1 MPVLSKSRHEL
12 FAQAVANGRLLD
24 DAYSD
29 AGFVRNR
36 GNASKLMRNTAIQS
50 RVDELLQER
59 AEGTL
64 QKTVSEMHYT
74 RDTLL
79 GYLEEAR
86 ELALDKGNPTA
97 VVSATMGMARV
108 LGLLIDRREVGEA
121 GAFDDMTDEE
131 LMQEAVKR
139 ARELGIAGP
148 HLVEDDKKKPR

>member
-1 MPVLSKSRHEL
+1 
-12 FAQAVANGRLLD
+12 
-24 DAYSD
+24 
-29 AGFVRNR
+29 
-36 GNASKLMRNTAIQS
+36 MRNTAIQS

-79 GYLEEAR
+79 AYLGEAR

-97 VVSATMGMARV
+97 VVSATIGMARV

-121 GAFDDMTDEE
+121 GAFDAMTDEE
-131 LMQEAVKR
+131 LMAEAVSRR
-139 ARELGIAGP
+139 AFVAECSAILECKVTDTSP
-148 HLVEDDKKKPR
+148 

>member
-1 MPVLSKSRHEL
+1 MITGTSELDRISRSKS
-12 FAQAVANGRLLD
+12 
-24 DAYSD
+24 
-29 AGFVRNR
+29 
-36 GNASKLMRNTAIQS
+36 M
-50 RVDELLQER
+50 
-59 AEGTL
+59 

-108 LGLLIDRREVGEA
+108 LGLIIDRREVGEA
-121 GAFDDMTDEE
+121 GAFDALTDEE

-148 HLVEDDKKKPR
+148 HLVEDKAGMTTPNPDVRFTPKVTLRLS